1 MKKWLSLGL
10 AIFVVFALCACSST
24 LSASRL
30 AEQSSA
36 PVDEPVPA
44 PDEQGAAM
52 DESVPA
58 PDEQGAAMDESEKDS
73 YQTILDDY
81 TVKLQDATPG
91 LIEEYKLEAANNS
104 AGLEGL
110 AAICNAKVTELAEI
124 SNDGI
129 SEMAKYYYKH
139 GSGSYDEYSEW
150 AGKILDVY
158 MEEAGKIQDAYMDSA
173 K

>member
-10 AIFVVFALCACSST
+10 AIFVFFALCACSST

-36 PVDEPVPA
+36 PVDEP
-44 PDEQGAAM
+44 
-52 DESVPA
+52 VPA

-104 AGLEGL
+104 DGLEGL

-129 SEMAKYYYKH
+129 PEMAKYYYKH